1 MTMEADAWVVIEVN
15 IEEISGVIGRK
26 TRTTRTE
33 TVLLIPGFAQV
44 WVVTGDGGVNAQL
57 V

>member
-1 MTMEADAWVVIEVN
+1 MTMEAEAWVVIDEN
-15 IEEISGVIGRK
+15 IDEITGVIGRK

-33 TVLLIPGFAQV
+33 TVLLIPGLAQV
-44 WVVTGDGGVNAQL
+44 WVVTGVVGVRAQL